1 MRVLKLFK
9 RLDTKLPAK
18 LNIAV
23 VVSTWT
29 GNPPEYLQRLIDSI
43 NKYDAGTTYDLFLC
57 ANGEDYTIS
66 ETLQCHFN
74 CIYIRENSGYNLGAW
89 DYAWRRLPQ
98 YTHFLFLQDD
108 CIVKKNKWLSRF
120 VSVFNSSIDVGLVGE
135 YFSRGWDHSWE
146 VLTTNTAANKSFT
159 EQKRKKAVGYNEQ
172 LKRWGIDPGD
182 RASHLTSVVHYTSR
196 KILEEVDGYNLGQTY
211 QEAVAAE
218 IGFSRKLIAKG
229 YKLVQVGRSR
239 HSVIA
244 HPQWPSGSLI
254 KRWCRVLKM
263 R

>member
-1 MRVLKLFK
+1 MKLFK
-9 RLDTKLPAK
+9 RLDTKPPAK

-29 GNPPEYLQRLIDSI
+29 GNPSEYLQRLIDSI
-43 NKYDAGTTYDLFLC
+43 NKYDAGTNYDLYLC

-66 ETLQCHFN
+66 ETLQCYFK
-74 CIYIRENSGYNLGAW
+74 CIYIRENLGYNLGAW
-89 DYAWRRLPQ
+89 DYTWRRLPQ

-108 CIVKKNKWLSRF
+108 CIIHRKNWLSRF
-120 VSVFNSSIDVGLVGE
+120 VRCFMNNPNVGLVGE
-135 YFSRGWDHSWE
+135 YFSRGWDYSWE
-146 VLTTNTAANKSFT
+146 DLTTRSSGKKTFSEK
-159 EQKRKKAVGYNEQ
+159 KRKKAVGYNEVLTQ
-172 LKRWGIDPGD
+172 WGIDPGD

-211 QEAVAAE
+211 KEAVAAE